1 MSYYFLLFLGIIA
14 TLSSFYTMSLGR
26 DYEKRALTTFSRSKT
41 GFSPRTCLV
50 MACKGNEPELAK
62 NITAM
67 IHQDYEDYYSMI
79 VTDDANDPAYEI
91 AKSIINKY
99 PASNATLITA
109 DIHMHASGKVSAL
122 LTALKKT
129 RNKTEVYAFLDS
141 DAFAPSNWL
150 TELVDPL
157 HNPAIGATT
166 GFRWYFPLYNGF
178 WAHVQAAWNA
188 SGTSLLFNDKFNFP
202 WGGAMAV
209 RADTLEKIG
218 IDKVWAKAIS
228 DDLSLNS
235 ALRKSGYKI
244 LFLPQCMVASFSTIT
259 LTDFFRW
266 ATNQTALVRA
276 YNPLLWDYALAAY
289 TFFNLAFVLGTVCA
303 LTSMFLGPN
312 WLIPAFLLMIPAPIG
327 VLRSKA
333 RSALFKRAMP
343 SMHTEFDRSS
353 HKDCIAS
360 LIVPW
365 IMSYCILRSS
375 RTDEIEWRGR
385 KYKLAT
391 S

>member
-1 MSYYFLLFLGIIA
+1 MSYYFLLFLGVIA
-14 TLSSFYTMSLGR
+14 TLVSFYTIRLGL
-26 DYEKRALTTFSRSKT
+26 DYEKRALATISRSKA
-41 GFSPRTCLV
+41 GFSPRTCLI
-50 MACKGNEPELAK
+50 MACKGDEPELAK

-67 IHQDYEDYYSMI
+67 LNQDYEDYYSMI
-79 VTDDANDPAYEI
+79 VTDDAIDPAYEVARSVI
-91 AKSIINKY
+91 TKY

-109 DIHMHASGKVSAL
+109 DSHTHASGKVSAL
-122 LTALKKT
+122 LTALKKS
-129 RNKTEVYAFLDS
+129 RDRTEVYAFLDG

-157 HNPAIGATT
+157 HNPSIGATT
-166 GFRWYFPLYNGF
+166 GFRWYFPIHNGF

-188 SGTSLLFNDKFNFP
+188 SGTNLLFNDKFNFP

-218 IDKVWAKAIS
+218 IEEVWTKAIS

-235 ALRKSGYKI
+235 ALRKYGYKI
-244 LFLPQCMVASFSTIT
+244 LFLPQCMVASFSGIT
-259 LTDFFRW
+259 LTDFIRW

-289 TFFNLAFVLGTVCA
+289 TFFNLTFIFGIVCA
-303 LTSMFLGPN
+303 LTSMFVGPN
-312 WLIPAFLLMIPAPIG
+312 WLIPAFLLMLPAPIG

-333 RSALFKRAMP
+333 RSTLFKQAMP
-343 SMHTEFDRSS
+343 SMRTEFDRTSR
-353 HKDCIAS
+353 KDCIAS

-375 RTDEIEWRGR
+375 RTNEIEWRGR